1 MFRKNDIKRAIG
13 AEPAITDEMLQKI
26 SQWLEMYRGK
36 AEWITDYVR
45 SLRIEQGICREF
57 TDVVLS
63 ELDINVTN
71 EKLDGI
77 FKKHISALNEN
88 MQSGL
93 ALGSFCLKPL
103 GDDKAEFV
111 TADKFIPLNFDDGGN
126 LTGVVFVSTKKIKSD
141 SFYRRFELHELTS
154 AGLHISN
161 FAYHSASADD
171 IGRPCDLAE
180 VDEWA
185 DLIPDVTYPSDRMD
199 LGYYRNPIKN
209 EIDDTF
215 CGVSIYDSAIDLI
228 KKADIQFGRLEWEY
242 ESGERVIHVDITAL
256 QAPSEIGLDGKKNY
270 SAPKLN
276 KRLYRGLNL
285 DGGSGGEL
293 YKEWSPQFRDESIIK
308 GLEQIKRSIE
318 FNVGLAYGDL
328 SDVQSVEKTATEVK
342 HAKQRKYN
350 RVNAIEN
357 NLQKCLEDFCYGL
370 AFYNGLTKSG
380 YEITVNFNDSILT
393 DEEAERNQDRQDL
406 ANGTL
411 RPEEYRAKWRGE
423 TIEEA
428 IKNLPQS
435 AQVVE

>member
-77 FKKHISALNEN
+77 LKKHISALNEN

-171 IGRPCDLAE
+171 MGRPCDLAE

-242 ESGERVIHVDITAL
+242 ESGERVIHVDVTAL
-256 QAPSEIGLDGKKNY
+256 QASSEIGLDGKKNY

-380 YEITVNFNDSILT
+380 YEITVNFSDSILT
-393 DEEAERNQDRQDL
+393 DEETERNQDRQDL

-428 IKNLPQS
+428 LKNLPQS